1 MEAKK
6 NTKRSLKFESLL
18 EFVLVLVLVFLVNIL
33 LSGWF
38 FRIDLSKEKRY
49 SLSESSKKL
58 ASRISSPLYIKVYLE
73 GEFPAGF
80 RRLGR
85 SVKEILDEYRVY
97 SNNQIQYEFID
108 PFENADAK
116 KTSDIIEELGSK
128 GLQPTNVQIKK
139 EDEFAQKILIPG
151 AIAYFKS
158 REIPMNFLKS
168 QFGENPEEV
177 INSSIELLEYE
188 VSNMLRKALVEK
200 TRKIAIIE
208 DHGELGRWDMA
219 EAQAMLDEYYKV
231 DRLPLSLQVPEKLNE
246 YAGIIIAKPTKE
258 IPEFDKFKIDQ
269 YIMNGGKVIWLVES
283 QLADMDSLRTENLFV
298 STSYPLHIEDMLF
311 RYGVRINPNIVQD
324 LQSSAIPVLSGMRDG
339 VPQQKLLQWPFY
351 PVAAPLIEHPIVK
364 GIEPVWFQF
373 AAAIDTIP
381 NPQIKKTVLLQ
392 TSPYSRV
399 LTAPVRVDLNVSRLD
414 LQPEMFVRKSK
425 GNFPLAV
432 LLEGKFSSIFQYRF
446 DAQRNPEIKFK
457 DHIDNGQMIVI
468 SDGDVIRNQ
477 VKKSTGEVF
486 PLGYD
491 RYTNEQFGNKKFI
504 QNCVDYLCDDSG
516 IIEVRAKEI
525 SLRML
530 DKAKIKKEKQFW
542 IAINIGLPT
551 LLILLF
557 GFANQQ
563 LRKRKYTR
571 A

>member
-399 LTAPVRVDLNVSRLD
+399 LTAPVRVDLNVSRLN